1 MKLDSFGRV
10 FSKKKFNSKMANQAI
25 RDQKRRLQLLK
36 FELKRLQY
44 KSLSQDRRS
53 LPSDL
58 RYEYS
63 FKLSKLPRNSS
74 KTRIRN
80 RCIVTGRSRSVY
92 KLFRVSRIVFR
103 ELASQGAIAGVKKA
117 SW

>member
-1 MKLDSFGRV
+1 MS
-10 FSKKKFNSKMANQAI
+10 NQII
-25 RDQKRRLQLLK
+25 RDQKRRAQLLK

-44 KSLSQDRRS
+44 KALSHDRRS
-53 LPSDL
+53 LSSDL

-63 FKLSKLPRNSS
+63 LKLSKLPKNSS

-80 RCIVTGRSRSVY
+80 RCLITGRPRSIY
-92 KLFRVSRIVFR
+92 RLFRVSRIVFR
-103 ELASQGAIAGVKKA
+103 DLASQGAIMGVKKA

>member
-1 MKLDSFGRV
+1 MS
-10 FSKKKFNSKMANQAI
+10 NQVI
-25 RDQKRRLQLLK
+25 RDQKRRLQLVK

-44 KSLSQDRRS
+44 KALAHDRRS
-53 LPSDL
+53 LAPDL

-63 FKLSKLPRNSS
+63 LKLSKLPRNSA

-80 RCIVTGRSRSVY
+80 RCIITGRPRAVY
-92 KLFRVSRIVFR
+92 KLFRISRIVFR
-103 ELASQGAIAGVKKA
+103 QLASQGAILGVSKT

>member
-1 MKLDSFGRV
+1 MS
-10 FSKKKFNSKMANQAI
+10 NQVI
-25 RDQKRRLQLLK
+25 RDHKRRLQLAK

-44 KSLSQDRRS
+44 KALCQDRNLTADQRTEAA
-53 LPSDL
+53 LN
-58 RYEYS
+58 
-63 FKLSKLPRNSS
+63 LSKLPRNSS

-80 RCIVTGRSRSVY
+80 RCIITGRPRSVY

-103 ELASQGAIAGVKKA
+103 ELASQGALIGIYKS

>member
-1 MKLDSFGRV
+1 MS
-10 FSKKKFNSKMANQAI
+10 NQVI
-25 RDQKRRLQLLK
+25 RDQKRRLQLVK

-44 KSLSQDRRS
+44 KALGQDRRS
-53 LPSDL
+53 LSPDL

-63 FKLSKLPRNSS
+63 LKLAKLPRNSS

-80 RCIVTGRSRSVY
+80 RCIITGRPRSV
-92 KLFRVSRIVFR
+92 KRLLRFRIIVFR
-103 ELASQGAIAGVKKA
+103 ELASQGAILGVRKA